1 MMRIWR
7 NRRGSAQGVARTSS
21 SGEKIAPRSVVRDQ
35 SGSAVIEAALMMPW
49 IAFLF
54 VGILDFGFYSTAAI
68 ATQNAARAAAIQLA
82 NGSTIDACQTILNEL
97 RLMPNTFGV
106 TTCGA
111 LPSDVTNA
119 MPVAYCATTLNDTA
133 NTTCSSTYTKCADC
147 AGSPATGTN
156 AKSIQAVVTYQTVP
170 LVPIPGILMGQMRLT
185 RIAEARVVQ

>member
-1 MMRIWR
+1 MWRSLKR
-7 NRRGSAQGVARTSS
+7 NR
-21 SGEKIAPRSVVRDQ
+21 K
-35 SGSAVIEAALMMPW
+35 GSAVVEAALMMPW
-49 IAFLF
+49 VFFLF
-54 VGILDFGFYSTAAI
+54 VAVLDIGFYTTAAI

-82 NGSTIDACQTILNEL
+82 NGSTSDACKTIRDEL
-97 RLMPNTFGV
+97 RLMPNLFGV

-119 MPVAYCATTLNDTA
+119 NPVALCVTTLNDTA
-133 NTTCSSTYTKCADC
+133 NATCSSIFTKCADC

-156 AKSIQAVVTYQTVP
+156 PSSIQAVVTYQTVP